1 MSTAMAMQIDA
12 AGSCFSRDD
21 GPSSSSSSIAKYYK
35 SKVLEL
41 KEVGMLCLLCV
52 CVNESI
58 EIDFSWEAK
67 VLK

>member
-41 KEVGMLCLLCV
+41 KEVGMLCIALRV
-52 CVNESI
+52 RE
-58 EIDFSWEAK
+58 
-67 VLK
+67 